1 MGELIV
7 ENDIDIGNDDY
18 IFNEKSG
25 RPRLETQKRGKE
37 LLDVMD
43 RVAGQTWT
51 NKEFRCLQDV
61 TGFLDNFALCLA
73 ENKLPKQVY
82 STLKSKSLSYT
93 KVYNLR
99 QFVSSLTSS
108 KTDKTLTFNPFK
120 MGKESKCWM
129 ICFLLRNREHIF
141 VSISE
146 SKQNSFKEYQQNF
159 INDTKVL
166 SHWTTHLYQYSVP
179 FIALGIDITASS
191 LESTSKA
198 IERALQYHVIT
209 NVIKFNYDNKKKVQ
223 IEYVSKYPFRLLNA
237 RLSAPKVKAYKKWK
251 DDDQKANN
259 RKDALA
265 SPFTGLRSKER
276 VLKTIDEALAMNNNR
291 YGSFIATKKNIKA
304 KKNTF
309 KTISASPSRSTSKS
323 KSPDINNNK
332 TAETKE
338 DDMEYWPATEM
349 WSTRLKFAK
358 LAELKLNQNLII
370 CL

>member
-1 MGELIV
+1 MG
-7 ENDIDIGNDDY
+7 
-18 IFNEKSG
+18 
-25 RPRLETQKRGKE
+25 
-37 LLDVMD
+37 
-43 RVAGQTWT
+43 
-51 NKEFRCLQDV
+51 
-61 TGFLDNFALCLA
+61 
-73 ENKLPKQVY
+73 
-82 STLKSKSLSYT
+82 
-93 KVYNLR
+93 
-99 QFVSSLTSS
+99 
-108 KTDKTLTFNPFK
+108 
-120 MGKESKCWM
+120 
-129 ICFLLRNREHIF
+129 HIF

-358 LAELKLNQNLII
+358 LAELEIKKKFDDIQTVKYEEQIKKEKMENEYYETIKRSKQIQVEII
-370 CL
+370 EKKNYELSILKKMSAENDVVVHKTLMSD